1 MDICKHTFEAK
12 NMNLVY
18 FFEFTT
24 MLWKQKIIEYY
35 LLYTINRYLKT

>member
-1 MDICKHTFEAK
+1 MFMDICKHTFEAK

-24 MLWKQKIIEYY
+24 MLWK
-35 LLYTINRYLKT
+35 